1 MQAKTVGTL
10 GRNVLT
16 RSGWSVA
23 EEELLRERLSNAA
36 REGTPLREVFDKV
49 AVETGRKPN
58 SVRNYY
64 YTALRSS
71 IAGREEPAL
80 VRRERSSFTPFTDDE
95 IRQLLKNILARQA
108 AGMSVRA
115 CAMSLGNGNRSRM
128 LRFQNK
134 YRSLLKNRRALVEDV
149 IRSLEQEGIPCVNP
163 YGADGKPLA
172 LPEQAEREDGRT
184 IARDI
189 LDAFEEEAGLNLI
202 ELANNM
208 NALVAR
214 MNREDDSGL
223 RKRVLTAEE
232 RADNYM
238 KRLRHLAMAVKD
250 YLSTK
255 DPVQLSSLRS
265 LIQDTD
271 SNEGKLLN

>member
-10 GRNVLT
+10 GKNVLT
-16 RSGWSVA
+16 RSGWSEA

-36 REGTPLREVFDKV
+36 REGTPLREVFDSV

-64 YTALRSS
+64 YTALRSR
-71 IAGREEPAL
+71 IAGKEEPAL

-95 IRQLLKNILARQA
+95 IRQLLKNVLAKQA

-115 CAMSLGNGNRSRM
+115 CAMSLGSGNRSRM

-134 YRSLLKNRRALVEDV
+134 YRSLLKNRRSLVEDV
-149 IRSLEQEGIPCVNP
+149 MRSMEQEGLSYLNP
-163 YGADGKPLA
+163 YGDDGKL
-172 LPEQAEREDGRT
+172 LSMPEPVEREDGRSL
-184 IARDI
+184 AREM
-189 LDAFEEEAGLNLI
+189 LEAFEEEAGLNLI

-208 NALVAR
+208 NSLVAR
-214 MNREDDSGL
+214 MNREEDGSL
-223 RKRVLTAEE
+223 KKRVLTAEE

-238 KRLRHLAMAVKD
+238 ARLRQLAMAVRD
-250 YLSTK
+250 YLTTK
-255 DPVQLSSLRS
+255 DPAQLTGIRA
-265 LIQDTD
+265 LIQETE
-271 SNEGKLLN
+271 NAEARTMN

>member
-16 RSGWSVA
+16 RSGWSEA

-36 REGTPLREVFDKV
+36 HEGTPLREVFDLV

-64 YTALRSS
+64 YTALRSR
-71 IAGREEPAL
+71 IAGKEVPAL

-95 IRQLLKNILARQA
+95 IRQLLKNILGKQA
-108 AGMSVRA
+108 SGMSVRA

-134 YRSLLKNRRALVEDV
+134 YRSLLKNRRSLVEDV
-149 IRSLEQEGIPCVNP
+149 MRSMEQEGMPYSNP
-163 YGADGKPLA
+163 YGADGSLLA
-172 LPEQAEREDGRT
+172 LPEQGEREDGRT
-184 IARDI
+184 LAREM

-214 MNREDDSGL
+214 LNRDDDGTL
-223 RKRVLTAEE
+223 KKRALTAEE
-232 RADNYM
+232 RADHYM
-238 KRLRHLAMAVKD
+238 RRLRQLAVAVKD
-250 YLSTK
+250 YLATK
-255 DPVQLSSLRS
+255 DPAQLSSLRS
-265 LIQDTD
+265 LIQEPDGV
-271 SNEGKLLN
+271 EGRPS